1 MEETS
6 SIKASSNLAL
16 ASTNKINQGPQ
27 DKYCGCMR
35 PLCPSTNRIHV
46 GDLSFCQDVVSVL
59 SRVNKQL
66 RDYSS
71 GGK

>member
-1 MEETS
+1 
-6 SIKASSNLAL
+6 
-16 ASTNKINQGPQ
+16 
-27 DKYCGCMR
+27 MR